1 MNIRKIL
8 RRKECLFLL
17 DRIEDLMKLNRD
29 ELDEVLLQEKYNK
42 ANLREV
48 IRRALAVANDFEDS
62 YEHLNKV
69 REEELEALRKAAR
82 KINHVLDLD
91 C

>member
-1 MNIRKIL
+1 M
-8 RRKECLFLL
+8 L
-17 DRIEDLMKLNRD
+17 DRIEDLMKLSSD

-48 IRRALAVANDFEDS
+48 IRRTLAVAIGYKDS
-62 YEHLNKV
+62 CEYLNKV
-69 REEELEALRKAAR
+69 RDEEHEALRNAAR